1 MKFNLTSTLF
11 LLITIF
17 TSCSS
22 DELTKSKAESMAIE
36 CIKGEN
42 HVKTTT
48 SYYGVLEQWD
58 RFKKKNTVFLES
70 YKKLEEKGL
79 YNMGELQHVKGVLGM
94 KERYEIS
101 LTPKAEKLLI
111 SSKKDA
117 KGKITGKFKICEY
130 TFESVEEIHEIPAEN
145 IANVKLKFIRINET
159 PFFKETHEKANPKE
173 VFKQVKYKKTNDG
186 WKLCDKQ

>member
-1 MKFNLTSTLF
+1 MKIRTSTLTV
-11 LLITIF
+11 LLFTIL

-22 DELTKSKAESMAIE
+22 DELTISKAEVIAIE
-36 CIKGEN
+36 CQGDKNLI
-42 HVKTTT
+42 KTTN
-48 SYYGVLEQWD
+48 SSYGVLEQWD

-79 YNMGELQHVKGVLGM
+79 YNMGELQHVKDVLGM

-117 KGKITGKFKICEY
+117 KGRITGKFKICEY

-186 WKLCDKQ
+186 WKLCDKK

>member
-1 MKFNLTSTLF
+1 MKIRTTILPILLFTL
-11 LLITIF
+11 L

-22 DELTKSKAESMAIE
+22 DELTTSKAKSMAIK
-36 CIKGEN
+36 CQGDKN
-42 HVKTTT
+42 LVKTTT
-48 SYYGVLEQWD
+48 SSYGVLEQWD

-79 YNMGELQHVKGVLGM
+79 YNMGELQRIKGVLGM

-111 SSKKDA
+111 SLKKDA
-117 KGKITGKFKICEY
+117 KGRITGKFKICEY

-159 PFFKETHEKANPKE
+159 PFFREAHEKLNPKE
-173 VFKQVKYKKTNDG
+173 VFNQVKYKKTNDG
-186 WKLCDKQ
+186 WKLCN